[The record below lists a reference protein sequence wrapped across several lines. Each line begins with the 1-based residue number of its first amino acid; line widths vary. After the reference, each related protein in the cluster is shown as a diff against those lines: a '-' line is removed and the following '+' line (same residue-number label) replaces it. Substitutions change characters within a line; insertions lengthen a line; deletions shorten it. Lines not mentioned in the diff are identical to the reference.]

1 MESLQATLYGDVENF
16 VEPILI
22 DSLLLQVHIDLFMT
36 LFAILILSS
45 IYIRL
50 YSDEAETKWIVH
62 LLFILGMLAP
72 IMLILAYFVGTFFA
86 AMWLISFILWDV
98 LASIVGMMI
107 LKNFWSNEKSNTLH
121 HPHKIYAHLC
131 GFKFREWFVAF
142 LLSQGLESS
151 ESVMHTIK
159 NFITTPA
166 DNSLEGLIEVVTPHL
181 FAMGTLILS

>member
-1 MESLQATLYGDVENF
+1 MKFLVTKDLAHSTLLSYLMGSVVFTILLYLGFDLVLHAYAIGLDMQSLQATLYGDVENF

-50 YSDEAETKWIVH
+50 YSDEAVTKWIVH

-86 AMWLISFILWDV
+86 AMWLISFILWHV
-98 LASIVGMMI
+98 LAFIVGMMI
-107 LKNFWSNEKSNTLH
+107 LKK
-121 HPHKIYAHLC
+121 
-131 GFKFREWFVAF
+131 
-142 LLSQGLESS
+142 LL
-151 ESVMHTIK
+151 VK
-159 NFITTPA
+159 
-166 DNSLEGLIEVVTPHL
+166 
-181 FAMGTLILS
+181 